1 MSNTNL
7 TYEKAYTELQ
17 AIMTELQNDQIS
29 VDDLS
34 KKVERAAELIK
45 FCKGKLSTTEK
56 RVKDI
61 IEDLGL

>member
-1 MSNTNL
+1 MNEQNL
-7 TYEKAYTELQ
+7 TYEKAYSELQ
-17 AIMTELQNDQIS
+17 AIMSDLQNDEIS

-34 KKVERAAELIK
+34 AKVERAAELIK